1 MKKKNESEREAARSG
16 RKRGGRDDGVARWRG
31 MWRGGE
37 AWLMLKMVERERE
50 RRLSVREK
58 EGSGVLRERDGSLK
72 KINLAPSKKFYFI
85 LVLKKKKKRKNN
97 ST

>member
-1 MKKKNESEREAARSG
+1 
-16 RKRGGRDDGVARWRG
+16 

-72 KINLAPSKKFYFI
+72 KN
-85 LVLKKKKKRKNN
+85 
-97 ST
+97 